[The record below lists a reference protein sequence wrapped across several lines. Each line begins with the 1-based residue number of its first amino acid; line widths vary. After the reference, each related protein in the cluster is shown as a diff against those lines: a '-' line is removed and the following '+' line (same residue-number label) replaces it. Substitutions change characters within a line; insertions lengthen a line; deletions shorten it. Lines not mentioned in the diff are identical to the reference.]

1 MRNKLQ
7 TILFFLC
14 CLPFM
19 VQADETVTYL
29 HHDVLGSVIGTS
41 DNAGKLQKTEYLS
54 YGTKNGVT
62 STESSELG
70 YTGKPHFK
78 DLGLSYYGS
87 RWYDPD
93 AGRFTGIDPVA
104 WTKQYAVHSFN
115 RYSYANNNPYK
126 FVDPDGE
133 FIFTAIAIAA
143 VAYAAYDGYQSGGTS
158 GALAEA
164 SGYNDAVES
173 YNSIKAGDYSGA
185 ALAAGSIICKVCKG
199 AKIAAKG
206 ADDILVLGR
215 GTPKELK
222 QHADALGGRV
232 INNIEVS
239 NNPKLLFKH
248 IHSEMRKSDKII
260 QIMDDIP
267 EHQVTGRGTG
277 QWSRA
282 EKIFIDSNENK
293 FMQKTDRIFRDDI
306 K

>member
-1 MRNKLQ
+1 MHNKIQ

-54 YGTKNGVT
+54 YGTKKGVA

-126 FVDPDGE
+126 YVDPDGE

-164 SGYNDAVES
+164 SGYNDAVAS
-173 YNSIKAGDYSGA
+173 YNDIKDGNYGGA
-185 ALAAGSIICKVCKG
+185 VLAAGSIVFKPLKG
-199 AKIAAKG
+199 AKAVVNGTAGGTRAGKSF
-206 ADDILVLGR
+206 
-215 GTPKELK
+215 TPKGKAEI
-222 QHADALGGRV
+222 DATNAERHGGANVCENCGTKVVPGQRSQRGV
-232 INNIEVS
+232 TPPGNERQRDHIIPKSKGGDGDPS
-239 NNPKLLFKH
+239 NGQILCRTCNLD
-248 IHSEMRKSDKII
+248 KSDKL
-260 QIMDDIP
+260 
-267 EHQVTGRGTG
+267 
-277 QWSRA
+277 
-282 EKIFIDSNENK
+282 
-293 FMQKTDRIFRDDI
+293 
-306 K
+306 